1 MQPGSVRVRLMARL
15 TCPSGYL
22 VAGGGPNSGYAS
34 FAQMSDAPISSTT
47 WEGDV
52 YNTGAG
58 AISLQLQFV
67 CLAAPGL
74 QAVAGVCRSDRRC
87 P

>member
-22 VAGGGPNSGYAS
+22 VAGGPNSGYAS

-47 WEGDV
+47 WEGEV

-74 QAVAGVCRSDRRC
+74 QVVAGVCRCGWRC